1 MSQVLSQVVASGRG
15 ELDARERNAEKRIEL
30 EDVKRKVQFECAFG
44 ELRDIMKILEEKEE
58 FDIADK
64 VECVYQRLCE
74 IARLCR

>member
-1 MSQVLSQVVASGRG
+1 MSQVLNQVVASGSG
-15 ELDARERNAEKRIEL
+15 ESDAREKNAEKRIE
-30 EDVKRKVQFECAFG
+30 EDTRRKVLFDCAFG

-64 VECVYQRLCE
+64 VDCVYQRLCE